1 MAPDHFV
8 VLPVPPDGLFG
19 KTFDEMLAFH
29 RDRGIPHLRSVDSE
43 QHRVRYDFAYPAD
56 ADAFGDRFGGIVD
69 PLVTTIR
76 DDLIPAGSIALLEG
90 YLKEHFDKTVVEI
103 RGAKRALREGQYG
116 ALERL
121 EVNGSLVR
129 ISGWALD
136 RDAGQPADM
145 VHIFDSGVLVRS
157 VAPSLTRSE
166 FALGT
171 IPIGFQAM
179 MPTCDLQGVA
189 VVAEF
194 ANGSFGRV
202 DRPVAA
208 FPGLRRLKSRLSLL
222 FGAGSPASP

>member
-76 DDLIPAGSIALLEG
+76 DDLIPAGSVALLEG
-90 YLKEHFDKTVVEI
+90 HLKEHFDKTVVEI
-103 RGAKRALREGQYG
+103 CGAERALRGGQYG

-121 EVNGSLVR
+121 EANGSLVL

-136 RDAGQPADM
+136 RDAGQPANM

-157 VAPSLTRSE
+157 VAPSLTRTE
-166 FALGT
+166 FGLGT

-179 MPTCDLQGVA
+179 MPSCDLQGVA

-194 ANGSFGRV
+194 ANGRFGRV
-202 DRPVAA
+202 DRPMAA
-208 FPGLRRLKSRLSLL
+208 FPGLRRLKSRLSFL

>member
-43 QHRVRYDFAYPAD
+43 QHRVRYDFADPAD
-56 ADAFGDRFGGIVD
+56 ADAFRGRFGDIVD

-76 DDLIPAGSIALLEG
+76 DDLIPAGSVALLEG
-90 YLKEHFDKTVVEI
+90 HLEEHFDKTVVEI
-103 RGAKRALREGQYG
+103 RGAERALRGGQYG
-116 ALERL
+116 VLERL
-121 EVNGSLVR
+121 EANGALVL

-136 RDAGQPADM
+136 RHAGEPADM

-166 FALGT
+166 FGLGT